1 MLGNQYVEY
10 IKVQATLEDPKP
22 DRQQNE
28 HKDPY
33 QDLREWMGMIEA
45 CLIQAIVDY
54 HLSQKLK

>member
-1 MLGNQYVEY
+1 
-10 IKVQATLEDPKP
+10 LEDPKP

>member
-1 MLGNQYVEY
+1 MLGIQYVEY
-10 IKVQATLEDPKP
+10 IKVHATLEDPKP

-45 CLIQAIVDY
+45 G
-54 HLSQKLK
+54 